1 MKLKKLT
8 KVLVVAGLVFSSSAF
23 AKTVIKIGH
32 FNSDMHPSNIVLN
45 EVFKKTVEEKRKVAM
60 KFVFSQIINW
70 AAKIKS

>member
-32 FNSDMHPSNIVLN
+32 FNSDMHQI
-45 EVFKKTVEEKRKVAM
+45 KYCIKRS
-60 KFVFSQIINW
+60 FQENR
-70 AAKIKS
+70 

>member
-32 FNSDMHPSNIVLN
+32 FNSDMH
-45 EVFKKTVEEKRKVAM
+45 R
-60 KFVFSQIINW
+60 QILY
-70 AAKIKS
+70 